1 MFAFICVK
9 VFVFFV
15 SEYRHILMQPNILQ
29 STSDW
34 LSAESVL
41 QPAQLEQV
49 ELKIWEKAEI
59 KISTLLEQKH

>member
-1 MFAFICVK
+1 
-9 VFVFFV
+9 
-15 SEYRHILMQPNILQ
+15 MQPNILQ

-41 QPAQLEQV
+41 QPAQPEQV